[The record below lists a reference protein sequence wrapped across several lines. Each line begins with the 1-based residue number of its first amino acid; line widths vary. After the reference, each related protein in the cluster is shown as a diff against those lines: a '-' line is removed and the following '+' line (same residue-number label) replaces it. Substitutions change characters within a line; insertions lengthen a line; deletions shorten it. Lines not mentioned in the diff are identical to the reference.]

1 MTGFADSYLGRL
13 RQRIGHDLVLCP
25 GAQVVVVR
33 EDGRVLMQRRTDTG
47 AWEIP
52 SGAAEPGQSFRDIA
66 VTELLEEAGLR
77 VAPAD
82 LVPFATFSD
91 PVTHLLVYPNGDR
104 VHAFALCFWVRLDD
118 REPIASAEAVDHRWV
133 QPDDLP
139 VPVHPP
145 TARVLAMYRE
155 HLATGR
161 FIAD

>member
-1 MTGFADSYLGRL
+1 MSDFADSYLGRL

-33 EDGRVLMQRRTDTG
+33 GDGRVLVQRRTDTG

-66 VTELLEEAGLR
+66 VTELSEEAGLR
-77 VAPAD
+77 VTAAD

-91 PVTHLLVYPNGDR
+91 PVRHLLVYPNGDR

-118 REPIASAEAVDHRWV
+118 SAPIDTAEAVAHRWV
-133 QPDDLP
+133 AADDVP
-139 VPVHPP
+139 HPVHPP
-145 TARVLAMYRE
+145 TVRVLAMYRE
-155 HLATGR
+155 HRTTGK